1 MTDFII
7 HLGFRRHG
15 LSHSLAQQVVTE
27 MTSNPLTTFVTL
39 LTKALNT
46 PNTPP
51 KGRDKTNPQDI
62 PIDGNQCR

>member
-1 MTDFII
+1 
-7 HLGFRRHG
+7 
-15 LSHSLAQQVVTE
+15 